1 MTPAGSNA
9 LRAKYTALRA
19 KPCSPSEAEERFP
32 HKNPILRNH
41 SGYYETIMLLIDYI
55 NRVNQLY
62 QTGISTEHS
71 FRGIL
76 DELLRSIDTTI
87 LVNNETT
94 LPFTRIFM

>member
-1 MTPAGSNA
+1 
-9 LRAKYTALRA
+9 
-19 KPCSPSEAEERFP
+19 
-32 HKNPILRNH
+32 
-41 SGYYETIMLLIDYI
+41 MLLIDYI